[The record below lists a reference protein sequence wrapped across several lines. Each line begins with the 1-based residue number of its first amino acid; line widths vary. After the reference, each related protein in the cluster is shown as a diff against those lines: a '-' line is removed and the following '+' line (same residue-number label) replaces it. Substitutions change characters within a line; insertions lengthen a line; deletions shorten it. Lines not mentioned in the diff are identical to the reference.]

1 MRCALLACLIAQ
13 AGAAAC
19 VAADD
24 GEPAPDKS
32 DLLAGKA
39 DGLDMCAKFGFP
51 PGCDICAEFEW
62 YGDGHCDQDLVDAGI
77 CLHADDEDCATT
89 GPTAFRLTTAE
100 LADPGVFVELGGCA
114 DVTDVL
120 NNMLSDRL
128 DQDDDG
134 DGDLDLTLLNVFRP
148 FDPDAAS
155 ATVDVS
161 PGTCAAP
168 APGSACTLDVEKKV
182 TTSAAQKAAGTCLG
196 PISGT
201 TTPGA
206 PVNTAGAPCYAT
218 DAIDLSLEL
227 GGIQLDL
234 AAARV
239 GGRFTS
245 GSAIDQGLARGFI
258 SEAEADA
265 LLLPDDL
272 PLVGGQPLSSVL
284 PGGSG
289 SCQTADGRDIGP
301 DGATRGW
308 YFYINFAAQVVDYT
322 DP

>member
-1 MRCALLACLIAQ
+1 MRCALFACLIAQ
-13 AGAAAC
+13 AAAC
-19 VAADD
+19 VATGD
-24 GEPAPDKS
+24 GAPPDKS
-32 DLLAGKA
+32 DVLAAGKA

-62 YGDGHCDQDLVDAGI
+62 YGDGQCDQDLVDAGI
-77 CLHADDEDCATT
+77 CLHADEEDCATT
-89 GPTAFRLTTAE
+89 GPTAFRLIDAE

-114 DVTDVL
+114 DVTSVL
-120 NNMLSDRL
+120 NNMLSDRI
-128 DQDDDG
+128 DTDDDG
-134 DGDLDLTLLNVFRP
+134 DGNLDLTLLNVFRP
-148 FDPDAAS
+148 LDPDATS
-155 ATVDVS
+155 AVVDVS

-168 APGSACTLDVEKKV
+168 APGSACTLDPAAKV
-182 TTSAAQKAAGTCLG
+182 TTSAAQRAAGTCLG

-201 TTPGA
+201 TTPGSS
-206 PVNTAGAPCYAT
+206 VNTAGAPCYAT

-239 GGRFTS
+239 GGRFASATS
-245 GSAIDQGLARGFI
+245 IDQGLARGFI

-265 LLLPDDL
+265 LLLPEDL

-308 YFYINFAAQVVDYT
+308 YFYINFAAQVVDFT

>member
-1 MRCALLACLIAQ
+1 MRCALLACLFAQ
-13 AGAAAC
+13 AAC
-19 VAADD
+19 GRSDV
-24 GEPAPDKS
+24 PAPDKA
-32 DLLAGKA
+32 DLLSAGGKS

-62 YGDGHCDQDLVDAGI
+62 YGDGECDQDLVDAGI
-77 CLHADDEDCATT
+77 CLQPDDEDCTTT
-89 GPTAFRLTTAE
+89 GPTALRITDAE

-114 DVTDVL
+114 DVTSVL

-128 DQDDDG
+128 DKDDDG
-134 DGDLDLTLLNVFRP
+134 DGNLDLTLMNVFRP
-148 FDPDAAS
+148 LDPSAPTAA
-155 ATVDVS
+155 VDVG

-168 APGSACTLDVEKKV
+168 APGTGCTLDADRKV
-182 TTSAAQKAAGTCLG
+182 TTEAAQRASGTCLG

-206 PVNTAGAPCYAT
+206 PVNTATGPCYAT
-218 DAIDLSLEL
+218 GAIDLSISL
-227 GGIQLDL
+227 GGIDLDL

-239 GGRFTS
+239 GARF
-245 GSAIDQGLARGFI
+245 GSAAVDQGLARGFI
-258 SEAEADA
+258 SEAEAEA

-284 PGGSG
+284 PGGAG

-308 YFYINFAAQVVDYT
+308 YFYINFSAQAVDFT